1 MMYYSE
7 FREFEVRL
15 SGKSGKY
22 LGISFHE
29 LAANLVQKQT
39 TKVYEVMFS
48 DM

>member
-7 FREFEVRL
+7 FREFDIRL
-15 SGKSGKY
+15 SGKSGRY

-29 LAANLVQKQT
+29 LAANPVQKQ